1 MPTYTFYS
9 HDLNEIF
16 EISLKMSEREE
27 YIKDNNLIQILTP
40 IALHSGRGMGNKK
53 IDDGFRDILKEMKK
67 KHSRGISK
75 STINVDR

>member
-9 HDLNEIF
+9 HDLDEIF
-16 EISLKMSEREE
+16 EVYLKMSEREE
-27 YIKDNNLIQILTP
+27 YIKDNNLIQIPTP